1 MELERKHWER
11 CKIDNNNLILQS
23 MMTID
28 MAKRVLVM
36 VEEKLAEFP
45 EEEKKPDSS
54 SKQAPI
60 ESKKS
65 Q

>member
-1 MELERKHWER
+1 
-11 CKIDNNNLILQS
+11 

-54 SKQAPI
+54 SKQASI
-60 ESKKS
+60 ESKKY